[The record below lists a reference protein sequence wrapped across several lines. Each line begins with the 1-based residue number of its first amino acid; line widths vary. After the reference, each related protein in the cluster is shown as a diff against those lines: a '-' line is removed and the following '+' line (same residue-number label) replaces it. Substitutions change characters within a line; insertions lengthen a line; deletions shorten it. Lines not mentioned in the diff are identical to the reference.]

1 MGEGAKVSGWQQRSA
16 DVGQASAAHGCL
28 ESLSVS
34 LATLYL
40 YLPAYLLSAT
50 WKLQITG
57 LGGCQSNSSLGLSSR
72 RKTCR
77 AVQGFKYF
85 TYII

>member
-50 WKLQITG
+50 
-57 LGGCQSNSSLGLSSR
+57 
-72 RKTCR
+72 
-77 AVQGFKYF
+77 
-85 TYII
+85 